1 MGCETYLYGHACNVY
16 SDYEALK
23 ALLNTP
29 QPSGK
34 PSGKVGNGHPGAGS
48 RDTSPPNQVVAAVVP
63 LNEEG
68 LPELQ
73 RADPELSKVFQY
85 LETGILPED
94 QNAAKKLALPESQ
107 YLIKDAV
114 LYHVE
119 NNGTLQVI
127 PPAYHLEKL
136 FQEAHGGPYGAHL
149 GDLKV
154 FSELRQHY

>member
-1 MGCETYLYGHACNVY
+1 M
-16 SDYEALK
+16 
-23 ALLNTP
+23 
-29 QPSGK
+29 
-34 PSGKVGNGHPGAGS
+34 
-48 RDTSPPNQVVAAVVP
+48 VAAVVP

-73 RADPELSKVFQY
+73 RADPELSKVFRY

-119 NNGTLQVI
+119 NNGTL
-127 PPAYHLEKL
+127 
-136 FQEAHGGPYGAHL
+136 
-149 GDLKV
+149 
-154 FSELRQHY
+154 